1 MYDKQSTVAISTCS
15 LHYSSFVQLW
25 YSLYSTITN
34 SAIRLQYR
42 PLLHEIYD
50 HVKRRL
56 QCYINCIAVFY
67 IVLLCLLKEYYNM
80 LHKLRC
86 NLLRSSIINIKW
98 ISNEYHNMLYKPQ
111 YCALCITNIN
121 TERRIQYFTK
131 LYVFRSSITNIESTN
146 IWKGITIKII
156 LTKKTLKCL

>member
-1 MYDKQSTVAISTCS
+1 MYDKQSTVAIGTGS
-15 LHYSSFVQLW
+15 LHYPSFVQLW
-25 YSLYSTITN
+25 YSFYSTI
-34 SAIRLQYR
+34 IRLQYT
-42 PLLHEIYD
+42 PLLHKIYD
-50 HVKRRL
+50 VKRRW
-56 QCYINCIAVFY
+56 QCYINCIALFY

-156 LTKKTLKCL
+156 LTKKTLMYL

>member
-1 MYDKQSTVAISTCS
+1 MTISYGTFDSYMYISTNFIQLVTLRKNLLYISHLYDKQSTVAISTGS

-34 SAIRLQYR
+34 SAIRLQTT

-50 HVKRRL
+50 VKRRL
-56 QCYINCIAVFY
+56 QCYINCIAMFY

-86 NLLRSSIINIKW
+86 NLLRSSIINIK
-98 ISNEYHNMLYKPQ
+98 
-111 YCALCITNIN
+111 
-121 TERRIQYFTK
+121 
-131 LYVFRSSITNIESTN
+131 
-146 IWKGITIKII
+146 
-156 LTKKTLKCL
+156 